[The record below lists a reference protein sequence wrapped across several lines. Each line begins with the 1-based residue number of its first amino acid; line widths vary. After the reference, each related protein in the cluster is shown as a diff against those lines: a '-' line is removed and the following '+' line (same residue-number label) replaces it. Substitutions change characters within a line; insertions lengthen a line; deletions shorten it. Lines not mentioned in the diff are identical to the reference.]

1 MAWFDKLVNFLGL
14 IAGILLVAL
23 TVLVCCDVM
32 ARYFRLFSMPWSLD
46 FAQYGLFVITFF
58 GAPWVLSTNGHITI
72 DLVVERLSP
81 DKAKVLRRISHMIGA
96 LMSGALFIFTC
107 VVLWRAYRDG
117 TKVPDTF
124 MFPEWWIYAFAPT
137 TFLILMIIFVR
148 WVLVPEEQVET
159 SMTKELF

>member
-107 VVLWRAYRDG
+107 VVLW
-117 TKVPDTF
+117 
-124 MFPEWWIYAFAPT
+124 
-137 TFLILMIIFVR
+137 
-148 WVLVPEEQVET
+148 
-159 SMTKELF
+159 

>member
-14 IAGILLVAL
+14 GAGILLVAL

-81 DKAKVLRRISHMIGA
+81 QRSKVLRRISHMIGA
-96 LMSGALFIFTC
+96 IM
-107 VVLWRAYRDG
+107 
-117 TKVPDTF
+117 
-124 MFPEWWIYAFAPT
+124 
-137 TFLILMIIFVR
+137 
-148 WVLVPEEQVET
+148 
-159 SMTKELF
+159 

>member
-1 MAWFDKLVNFLGL
+1 MVWFDKLVNFLGL

-72 DLVVERLSP
+72 DLVVERSNNCEGSSSP
-81 DKAKVLRRISHMIGA
+81 K
-96 LMSGALFIFTC
+96 
-107 VVLWRAYRDG
+107 
-117 TKVPDTF
+117 TKLYY
-124 MFPEWWIYAFAPT
+124 YACGHV
-137 TFLILMIIFVR
+137 IL
-148 WVLVPEEQVET
+148 
-159 SMTKELF
+159 KG